1 MLYLYIMVTKTPKF
15 FYILSFMKSLYWE
28 IKSYFVVEK
37 VVYKIEGKCK
47 RCGKCCNY
55 MYSYDT
61 YTEKEFKFM
70 QFLFPKYKRFYIKG
84 RDDLGNL
91 IFACK
96 YVTKDGLCSQYD
108 KRLEMCKRYPVK
120 ILKFK
125 PILHEGCGFKVVE
138 KDFLSY
144 LR

>member
-1 MLYLYIMVTKTPKF
+1 MKKLYTKLKENVNDVANVAIICTVTTHIPKKN
-15 FYILSFMKSLYWE
+15 LNL
-28 IKSYFVVEK
+28 
-37 VVYKIEGKCK
+37 
-47 RCGKCCNY
+47 CN
-55 MYSYDT
+55 
-61 YTEKEFKFM
+61 FCF
-70 QFLFPKYKRFYIKG
+70 R

-144 LR
+144 LK